1 MKTTQN
7 TIDSFTSSLPPIPA
21 DIREELDRW
30 SAQALAPACRRA
42 ADAILSQ
49 PSSHPYS
56 GSDDFFPRTEA
67 EVRGLRAMQE
77 RGCFNYGRWICLGS
91 ISEKWHRLTQPEN
104 WAAVVGTATER
115 PNMEPALDRLLV
127 IRAGCPDRSGDT
139 LPRRRSKAVIE
150 QELAEAKDECSEARR
165 ALDRLH
171 QSLTS
176 RIAGLLHSVGMDEK
190 SPKTS
195 TGSTI
200 GSALADCLA
209 VLDDVELAI
218 HRVKGMGDDLRSVC
232 RDRDGLRN
240 SLTDAQKDRDSI
252 RAQRDVL
259 RGLIHEAMRIGR
271 EAGK

>member
-49 PSSHPYS
+49 PSSHSYS
-56 GSDDFFPRTEA
+56 GSDDFPRTEA

-91 ISEKWHRLTQPEN
+91 ISEKWHRLTRPEN

-115 PNMEPALDRLLV
+115 PSMESALERLLV
-127 IRAGCPDRSGDT
+127 IRAGCHDRFGGE
-139 LPRRRSKAVIE
+139 LPGRRSKAVLE
-150 QELAEAKDECSEARR
+150 QELADAKTECEEARR
-165 ALDRLH
+165 AIDRLRL
-171 QSLTS
+171 SLTS
-176 RIAGLLHSVGMDEK
+176 RIAGLLHGVGMDEK

-200 GSALADCLA
+200 SSALADCLA

-232 RDRDGLRN
+232 RDRDDLR
-240 SLTDAQKDRDSI
+240 SDLTGAKKDLDVI
-252 RAQRDVL
+252 CAQRDVL